1 MTSKSAIPL
10 LCAALCV
17 ALAAAV
23 ALVSGPAGASWTDP
37 AIMDLRG
44 FRIVAATIVGAA
56 LAASGV
62 VLQSLMRNP
71 LATPDL
77 LGVASGSGLA
87 MSMLAFSMSLAGHGR
102 QFAWAGPWSTVSAI
116 VGALGALLLV
126 YRLATGSR
134 GLRPHTVVLV
144 GVIIG
149 IMGAS
154 LTQFIHQIMPPEQ
167 ARGAASAFLGGI
179 RENELTWTQLFAIG
193 SMVLLCIA
201 RAAMLGPAMDAA
213 SLGEDEAISVGVAL
227 GSLRRELFIIAGV
240 LSACAVVIAGPI
252 GFVGLICPHIFRLL
266 AGPRHRPLVIGASA
280 IGALLLICGDTLVRI
295 ITPPTGRLPLSVFTA
310 VIGGP
315 FLIHMLRLQSRRSH
329 S

>member
-1 MTSKSAIPL
+1 MTSKTTIPL
-10 LCAALCV
+10 AFVSLGV
-17 ALAAAV
+17 IIAAAISLF
-23 ALVSGPAGASWTDP
+23 AGPAGAAWSDP
-37 AIMDLRG
+37 AILDLRG

-87 MSMLAFSMSLAGHGR
+87 MSLLAFGMSVAGHGR
-102 QFAWAGPWSTVSAI
+102 QFAWAGPWSTIAAI
-116 VGALGALLLV
+116 IGALSALLIV
-126 YRLATGSR
+126 YRLATGPR

-154 LTQFIHQIMPPEQ
+154 LTQFVHQIMPPEQ

-179 RENELTWTQLFAIG
+179 RENELSWPQLFAIG
-193 SMVLLCIA
+193 AMVLACIV

-213 SLGEDEAISVGVAL
+213 SLGEDEAVSVGVAL
-227 GSLRRELFIIAGV
+227 GKLRRELFLIGGV
-240 LSACAVVIAGPI
+240 LSASAVVIAGPI
-252 GFVGLICPHIFRLL
+252 GFVGLICPHIYRLL
-266 AGPRHRPLVIGASA
+266 AGPRHRPLVAGAAA
-280 IGALLLICGDTLVRI
+280 IGALLLICGDTLVRT